1 MSDKIALE
9 GFVYCYM
16 ELYWGLTW
24 GKFLCPVPSCSIYIE
39 WHWGAPWEVL
49 DWGLETPG
57 YIDPKSDSGPSWDS
71 VSCLIYFNTVVNWIV
86 ISHMWLFKLIK
97 VKENLKFSYSVTEAA
112 SHVLKNHIKLV
123 DTLLDNSDTE
133 HSIITEILLY
143 RAALILLLLKLARM
157 SSIVWTKNST

>member
-1 MSDKIALE
+1 
-9 GFVYCYM
+9 
-16 ELYWGLTW
+16 
-24 GKFLCPVPSCSIYIE
+24 
-39 WHWGAPWEVL
+39 
-49 DWGLETPG
+49 
-57 YIDPKSDSGPSWDS
+57 
-71 VSCLIYFNTVVNWIV
+71 
-86 ISHMWLFKLIK
+86 MWLFKLIK

-157 SSIVWTKNST
+157 SSIV